1 MIDLK
6 NLGGGKQLIKEIIE
20 TNKSNNQPWT
30 RKKQIEKIKN
40 HKNTHS
46 RQSRSTHNF

>member
-6 NLGGGKQLIKEIIE
+6 NLGGGKQLIKEIVE
-20 TNKSNNQPWT
+20 TSKSNNQPWT
-30 RKKQIEKIKN
+30 KKQQLEKIRT

-46 RQSRSTHNF
+46 PQSRSTHNF